1 MNDNYYRNIV
11 DALST
16 LNEFIS
22 TQYPQIDEDIILNIE
37 EITTAVN
44 LWYSY
49 NQNVELELKQL
60 KYQNNKLLS
69 ILKEFN
75 DEVDFYD
82 DLD

>member
-44 LWYSY
+44 SWYLY
-49 NQNVELELKQL
+49 NQNVELELEQL